1 MNIIKSIEEMKNII
15 SDEKA
20 KGKSIGFVPTM
31 GYLHDGH
38 LSLMKRA
45 RKENDVVVVSIFVN
59 PKQFGQGEDY
69 EVYPR
74 DIERDSKLAESVGV
88 DYIFAP
94 EVEEMYPEGYNTY
107 VEVLGVTDK
116 LCGASRPGHFRGV
129 TTVVMKLFNIVTPDR
144 AYFGQKDAQQVY
156 VIKQMVRD
164 LNMDVNIISCP
175 IVREHDGL
183 AMSSRN
189 TYLSEEE
196 RRQALVLSK
205 SLFWAKDM
213 INKGERD
220 AKTLIEGIKSMI
232 NEMPL
237 ADIDYVEIIDYDT
250 FREVDK
256 LKGNILIALAVRIGK
271 TRLIDNI
278 LVEVE

>member
-1 MNIIKSIEEMKNII
+1 MKIIKSIEEMKSII
-15 SDEKA
+15 SDEKS
-20 KGKSIGFVPTM
+20 KGKSIGLVPTM

-45 RKENDVVVVSIFVN
+45 RKENDVVVASIFVN

-74 DIERDSKLAESVGV
+74 DIERDSKLADSVGV

-94 EVEEMYPEGYNTY
+94 EVKEMYPEGYNTY

-129 TTVVMKLFNIVTPDR
+129 TTVVTKLFNIVTPDR

-156 VIKQMVRD
+156 VVRQMVRD

-205 SLFWAKDM
+205 SLFWAEDM

-220 AKTLIEGIKSMI
+220 AKTLIKGIKSMI

-250 FREVDK
+250 FREVEK

>member
-1 MNIIKSIEEMKNII
+1 MKIIKSIEEMKSII
-15 SDEKA
+15 SDEKS
-20 KGKSIGFVPTM
+20 KGKSIGLVPTM

-45 RKENDVVVVSIFVN
+45 RKENDVVVASIFVN

-74 DIERDSKLAESVGV
+74 DIERDSKLADSVGV

-94 EVEEMYPEGYNTY
+94 EVKEMYPEGYNTY

-129 TTVVMKLFNIVTPDR
+129 TTVVTKLFNIVTPDR

-156 VIKQMVRD
+156 VVRQMVRD

-220 AKTLIEGIKSMI
+220 AKTLVEGIKSMI

-250 FREVDK
+250 FREVEK

>member
-1 MNIIKSIEEMKNII
+1 MKIIKSIQEIKNII
-15 SDEKA
+15 TDEKS

-45 RKENDVVVVSIFVN
+45 KEENDVVVISIFVN
-59 PKQFGQGEDY
+59 PIQFGQGEDY

-94 EVEEMYPEGYNTY
+94 EVKEMYPEGYNTF

-116 LCGASRPGHFRGV
+116 LCGASRPGHFKGV
-129 TTVVMKLFNIVTPDR
+129 TTVVTKLFNIVTPDK

-164 LNMDVNIISCP
+164 LNMNVKIISCP

-183 AMSSRN
+183 ALSSRN
-189 TYLSEEE
+189 TYLLEEE
-196 RRQALVLSK
+196 RKQALVLSK

-213 INKGERD
+213 INKGERN

-250 FREVDK
+250 FKEVEE
-256 LKGNILIALAVRIGK
+256 LKGNILIALAVKIGK

>member
-1 MNIIKSIEEMKNII
+1 MKIIKSIQEIKNII
-15 SDEKA
+15 ADEKA

-45 RKENDVVVVSIFVN
+45 KDENDVVVVSIFVN
-59 PKQFGQGEDY
+59 PIQFGQGEDY

-94 EVEEMYPEGYNTY
+94 EVKEMYPEGYNTF

-129 TTVVMKLFNIVTPDR
+129 TTVVMKLFNIVTPDK

-164 LNMDVNIISCP
+164 LNMAVKIISCP

-205 SLFWAKDM
+205 SLFWAQDM
-213 INKGERD
+213 INKGERN
-220 AKTLIEGIKSMI
+220 AKTLIGGIKSMI

-237 ADIDYVEIIDYDT
+237 ANIDYVEIIDYDT
-250 FREVDK
+250 FSEVEK

>member
-1 MNIIKSIEEMKNII
+1 MKIIKSIQEIKNII
-15 SDEKA
+15 TDEKS

-45 RKENDVVVVSIFVN
+45 KEENDVVVISIFVN
-59 PKQFGQGEDY
+59 PIQFGQGEDY

-94 EVEEMYPEGYNTY
+94 EVKEMYPEGYNTF

-116 LCGASRPGHFRGV
+116 LCGASRPGHFKGV
-129 TTVVMKLFNIVTPDR
+129 TTVVTKLFNIVTPDK

-164 LNMDVNIISCP
+164 LNMNVKIISCP

-183 AMSSRN
+183 ALSSRN
-189 TYLSEEE
+189 TYLLEEE
-196 RRQALVLSK
+196 RKQALVLSK

-213 INKGERD
+213 INKGERN

-237 ADIDYVEIIDYDT
+237 ADIDYVKIIDYDT
-250 FREVDK
+250 FKEVEE
-256 LKGNILIALAVRIGK
+256 LKGNILIALAVKIGK

>member
-1 MNIIKSIEEMKNII
+1 MDIIKSIDQMKNII
-15 SDEKA
+15 ADEKA

-45 RKENDVVVVSIFVN
+45 KEENDVVVVSIFVN
-59 PKQFGQGEDY
+59 PIQFGQGEDY

-94 EVEEMYPEGYNTY
+94 EVKEMYPEGYNTF

-129 TTVVMKLFNIVTPDR
+129 TTIVMKLFNVVTPDK

-164 LNMDVNIISCP
+164 LNMDVKIISCP

-183 AMSSRN
+183 ALSSRN

-196 RRQALVLSK
+196 RKQALVLSK
-205 SLFWAKDM
+205 SLFWAQNM
-213 INKGERD
+213 INKGERN

-250 FREVDK
+250 FREVEK
-256 LKGNILIALAVRIGK
+256 LKGNILIALAVKIGK

>member
-1 MNIIKSIEEMKNII
+1 MKIIKSIKEMKEVIAK
-15 SDEKA
+15 EKA
-20 KGKSIGFVPTM
+20 NGNTIGFVPTM

-38 LSLMKRA
+38 LSLMKKA
-45 RKENDVVVVSIFVN
+45 KEENDIVVVSIFVN
-59 PKQFGQGEDY
+59 PIQFGQGEDY

-94 EVEEMYPEGYNTY
+94 EVKEMYPKGYNTF

-129 TTVVMKLFNIVTPDR
+129 TTVVMKLFNIVTPDK

-164 LNMDVNIISCP
+164 LNMAVKIISCP

-196 RRQALVLSK
+196 RKQALILSK

-213 INKGERD
+213 INKGERN

-250 FREVDK
+250 FREVEK

>member
-1 MNIIKSIEEMKNII
+1 MKIIKSIEEMKSII
-15 SDEKA
+15 SDEKS
-20 KGKSIGFVPTM
+20 KGKSIGLVPTM

-38 LSLMKRA
+38 LSLMRRA
-45 RKENDVVVVSIFVN
+45 RKENDVVVASIFVN

-74 DIERDSKLAESVGV
+74 DIERDSKLADSVGV

-94 EVEEMYPEGYNTY
+94 EVKEMYPEGYNTY

-129 TTVVMKLFNIVTPDR
+129 TTVVTKLFNIVTPDK

-156 VIKQMVRD
+156 VVRQMVRD

-205 SLFWAKDM
+205 SLFWAEDM

-250 FREVDK
+250 FREVEK